1 MNQVKVIRACISFV
15 SLSLMVSVSGCGG
28 GHSEDD
34 GHGHAHG
41 SDGGGHGHAHGHGA
55 EEGAGAE
62 FDEAKGLIVHEEASK
77 VIGLK
82 TAEVTEERLALK
94 FSAMAQVFR
103 IKKSDD
109 EVTRKAL
116 ASAMISSSDTETL
129 EVGKAIK
136 AYIPGREEP
145 LSGHITRLDSGTRE
159 AIERVEAIIEVPLKD
174 DQARIGTFLKV
185 EFAGKIRDVF
195 AMPRNAL
202 LKAATGNFAY
212 VKNGDRFLRT
222 EVEVGASSETM
233 IEVLG
238 GVYPGDVVASEG
250 VEDLWLIE
258 LRFTKGGGHSH

>member
-1 MNQVKVIRACISFV
+1 MRPAKGIRTWISVAGV
-15 SLSLMVSVSGCGG
+15 SLLIAVSGCGG

-34 GHGHAHG
+34 GHGHGA
-41 SDGGGHGHAHGHGA
+41 GGGHGHAHGHGA
-55 EEGAGAE
+55 EEGGGAE
-62 FDEAKGLIVHEEASK
+62 FAEGKGLIIHEEASE

-82 TAEVTEERLALK
+82 TAEVTEDRLSLR
-94 FSAMAQVFR
+94 FSSVAQVFQ
-103 IKKSDD
+103 IKTMANG
-109 EVTRKAL
+109 VTEKAL
-116 ASAMISSSDTETL
+116 TSAMISSSDAETL
-129 EVGKAIK
+129 EIGKTIK
-136 AYIPGREEP
+136 AYVPGRNEP
-145 LSGHITRLDSGTRE
+145 LVGHLTHLDSGTRE
-159 AIERVEAIIEVPLKD
+159 AIERVEAIVEVPLKEVPVKL
-174 DQARIGTFLKV
+174 GTFLKV
-185 EFAGKIRDVF
+185 EFEGTSRDVY
-195 AMPRNAL
+195 AMPRSAL